1 MSTQVF
7 MSGFMLG
14 FLLGVL
20 VCYVSLHLLG
30 RQRFR
35 GSAKREIDRL
45 TEDFQELF
53 RQLDKGK
60 HDSP

>member
-7 MSGFMLG
+7 MSGLMLG

-20 VCYVSLHLLG
+20 VCYVSLQVLS
-30 RQRFR
+30 RRRFR
-35 GSAKREIDRL
+35 GTKQEIDRL

-53 RQLDKGK
+53 RQIDKGK
-60 HDSP
+60 HDNS

>member
-7 MSGFMLG
+7 MSGLMLG

-20 VCYVSLHLLG
+20 VCYVSLQMLG

-35 GSAKREIDRL
+35 GHSKREIDQL
-45 TEDFQELF
+45 TEDFQDLF

-60 HDSP
+60 SDSP

>member
-7 MSGFMLG
+7 MSGLMLG

-20 VCYVSLHLLG
+20 VCYVSLHVLS
-30 RQRFR
+30 RRRFR
-35 GSAKREIDRL
+35 GTKQEIDRL

-53 RQLDKGK
+53 RQIDKGK
-60 HDSP
+60 NDNS

>member
-7 MSGFMLG
+7 MSGFMVG

-20 VCYVSLHLLG
+20 VCYGLIHLLG

-35 GSAKREIDRL
+35 GSTKWEIDRL
-45 TEDFQELF
+45 TEDFQDLF

-60 HDSP
+60 HDGP

>member
-1 MSTQVF
+1 MSTQMF
-7 MSGFMLG
+7 ASGFMLG

-20 VCYVSLHLLG
+20 VCYVVLQVLG

-35 GSAKREIDRL
+35 GRNKREIDRL
-45 TEDFQELF
+45 TEDFQDLF

-60 HDSP
+60 PDSP

>member
-1 MSTQVF
+1 MSAQAF
-7 MSGFMLG
+7 ISGLMLG

-20 VCYVSLHLLG
+20 VCYVSLQMLS

-35 GSAKREIDRL
+35 GRKREIDRL

-53 RQLDKGK
+53 RQIDKGNNQN
-60 HDSP
+60 S

>member
-1 MSTQVF
+1 
-7 MSGFMLG
+7 MLG
-14 FLLGVL
+14 FLVGVL
-20 VCYVSLHLLG
+20 VCYVSIHMLG

-35 GSAKREIDRL
+35 GSNKREIDRL

-60 HDSP
+60 SDTP

>member
-1 MSTQVF
+1 MSTQAF

-20 VCYVSLHLLG
+20 LCYVSLHWLG

-35 GSAKREIDRL
+35 GSTKREIDRL
-45 TEDFQELF
+45 TEDFQHLF

-60 HDSP
+60 HDGP